1 MPSSGGSRNYPE
13 AVLKIDFFKSPGI
26 FKEEGTLG
34 LPPVK
39 TDMNT
44 FDSSIF
50 TADAQLPPCL

>member
-1 MPSSGGSRNYPE
+1 MNLPR

-39 TDMNT
+39 ADVNML
-44 FDSSIF
+44 DSSIF